1 MDQEGGNDQIVFKK
15 VIKNVDY
22 EKNEK
27 IKSLEPMNELHKI
40 SECEDNI

>member
-1 MDQEGGNDQIVFKK
+1 MDQEGGNDQIVLKK

-27 IKSLEPMNELHKI
+27 IKLLELMNEFYKI
-40 SECEDNI
+40 LECEDNI